1 MCEDCSDTQYH
12 GYHGFEYNHIA
23 HSLAVT
29 GTVLP
34 STSCNNGIILLF
46 QIHLCLQTH
55 WRLTLGGSRLSSG
68 LGEAFRCRLPQM
80 QHSARAA
87 PCVHHFAS
95 TACQLFA
102 QSTAGVS
109 HDLTSQ
115 QPFYHFSLQTKWQ
128 HNWFWSFPIW
138 YSNRNQLSK
147 PVAPSPN
154 LSENSHSSWDSFLRL
169 NKHLDST
176 NNS

>member
-55 WRLTLGGSRLSSG
+55 WRLMLGGSRLSSG

-87 PCVHHFAS
+87 PCVHRFAS

-102 QSTAGVS
+102 QSAAGVS

-115 QPFYHFSLQTKWQ
+115 QPFFIFPYKLNDNITDFGHFPSDIETEISWASL
-128 HNWFWSFPIW
+128 
-138 YSNRNQLSK
+138 
-147 PVAPSPN
+147 
-154 LSENSHSSWDSFLRL
+154 
-169 NKHLDST
+169 
-176 NNS
+176 